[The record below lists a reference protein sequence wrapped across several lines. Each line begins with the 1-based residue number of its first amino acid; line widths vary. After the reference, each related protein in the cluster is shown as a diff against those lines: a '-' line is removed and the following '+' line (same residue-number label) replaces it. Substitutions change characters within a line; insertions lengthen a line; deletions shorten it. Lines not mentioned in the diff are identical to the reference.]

1 MRDIHHCKMRTK
13 ELKVTKGHYYHS
25 QWADDDFS
33 GTMPYVKKFYVKK
46 QDLICLI
53 KPFIASA

>member
-1 MRDIHHCKMRTK
+1 MRTK

-33 GTMPYVKKFYVKK
+33 GTTPYVKKFYVKK